1 MAPIL
6 PQGASTDEQRPGPAS
21 LLNLPAQANGPGFFG
36 RIKKTTVQKS
46 YGSERR
52 NKKMSRYVNVPVEP
66 TDKMIAA
73 GVKALSMVGHH
84 AGREYTNEEK
94 IKNVWPKMVEAA
106 FSENGD
112 RG

>member
-1 MAPIL
+1 
-6 PQGASTDEQRPGPAS
+6 
-21 LLNLPAQANGPGFFG
+21 
-36 RIKKTTVQKS
+36 
-46 YGSERR
+46 
-52 NKKMSRYVNVPVEP
+52 MSRYVNVPVEP

-73 GVKALSMVGHH
+73 GVKALSMVGYP
-84 AGREYTNEEK
+84 AGREYTKEEK